1 MEFIASSS
9 ASSSEAEEGEATA
22 TVDDKKDIID
32 DEESS
37 SSEEDLSDQGSDSDG
52 AAQSAIPLFP
62 RTKNEIL
69 PHELQTNE
77 SDANVNSSWLGSPRP
92 WQ

>member
-9 ASSSEAEEGEATA
+9 ASSSEAEEEATA

-37 SSEEDLSDQGSDSDG
+37 SVRKTFLTRS
-52 AAQSAIPLFP
+52 
-62 RTKNEIL
+62 RT
-69 PHELQTNE
+69 QTVLHR
-77 SDANVNSSWLGSPRP
+77 AHTIISSYQKKFCLTNYNK
-92 WQ
+92 